1 MYKNIL
7 VAVDGSENNKL
18 AVKAAVGLAKEFGAK
33 LTAIY
38 VENVGYRLHPN
49 VAIQEDPLKNAEVVF
64 EFIKSY
70 SAEQGVEVQYK
81 VAIGHPGESITDL
94 TPDYDLV
101 VCGTLGR
108 SGLKKAV
115 LGSVSEMIT
124 RFSDC
129 PVLLIRSPRA

>member
-7 VAVDGSENNKL
+7 VAVDGSDNNKV
-18 AVKAAVGLAKEFGAK
+18 AVRTALGLAKEFGAK
-33 LTAIY
+33 VTAVY

-49 VAIQEDPLKNAEVVF
+49 VALPEDPMKNADIVF
-64 EFIKSY
+64 EFIKAE
-70 SAEQGVEVQYK
+70 SAEMGVDVQYK
-81 VAIGHPGESITDL
+81 VVIGHPGESITDMSA
-94 TPDYDLV
+94 DYDLV

-129 PVLLIRSPRA
+129 PVLLVRSPKA

>member
-7 VAVDGSENNKL
+7 VAVDGSENNKH
-18 AVKAAVGLAKEFGAK
+18 AVRTAVGLAKEFGAK
-33 LTAIY
+33 LTAVY

-49 VAIQEDPLKNAEVVF
+49 VAVLEDPQKNADVAF
-64 EFIKSY
+64 EFIK
-70 SAEQGVEVQYK
+70 AEAAEKGVDVQYK
-81 VAIGHPGESITDL
+81 VVIGHPGESITDM

-124 RFSDC
+124 RFSEC
-129 PVLLIRSPRA
+129 PVLLVRMPKL